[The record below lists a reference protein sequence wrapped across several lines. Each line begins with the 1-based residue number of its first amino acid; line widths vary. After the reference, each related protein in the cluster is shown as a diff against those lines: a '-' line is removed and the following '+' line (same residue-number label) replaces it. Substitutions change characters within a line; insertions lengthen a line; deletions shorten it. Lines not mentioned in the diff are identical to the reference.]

1 MKKAKQKKT
10 IQPILDNSSA
20 GKFKRLPK
28 KGIAG
33 GYFFNSISKYHN

>member
-1 MKKAKQKKT
+1 MKKSKLKKT

-28 KGIAG
+28 NSTPGD
-33 GYFFNSISKYHN
+33 YFMKSVSKYHN